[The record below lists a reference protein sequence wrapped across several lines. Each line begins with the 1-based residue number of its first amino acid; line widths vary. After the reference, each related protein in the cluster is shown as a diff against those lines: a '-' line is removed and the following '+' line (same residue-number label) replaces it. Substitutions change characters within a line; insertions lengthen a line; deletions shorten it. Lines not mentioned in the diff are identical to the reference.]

1 MKIKELSLSE
11 RPRERLLSYG
21 PAAVSNGELLSILL
35 RSGTKQLNVLE
46 VAQTLLRECEGS
58 LVKISQLSI
67 EHLCHFPGIKADKA
81 ATLVAAFELGR
92 RFISETSCV
101 KEKAITCC
109 KDAYRALIP
118 MFKGLEHEE
127 AWVIFLD
134 KGHRIIDIQSLGIGS
149 DDRVVIAPRQ
159 IVRRAIEL
167 SAISLIIAHN
177 HPSGNPE
184 PSEADINMTLS
195 IHNTCKTCDTNFL
208 DHIVVTDHNFYG
220 FAEEKIVSP
229 EDL

>member
-21 PAAVSNGELLSILL
+21 PGAISNGELLSILL
-35 RSGTKQLNVLE
+35 RSGTKHMNVLE
-46 VAQTLLRECEGS
+46 IAQTLLSGCGGS

-67 EHLCHFPGIKADKA
+67 EQLCQFPGIKSDKA
-81 ATLVAAFELGR
+81 ATLMAALELGR
-92 RFISETSCV
+92 RFILETNTV

-109 KDAYRALIP
+109 GDAYRALLP
-118 MFKGLEHEE
+118 MLKGLEHEE
-127 AWVIFLD
+127 AWIILLD
-134 KGHRIIDIQSLGIGS
+134 KGHRVIDIQSLGIGS

-159 IVRRAIEL
+159 IARRAIETG
-167 SAISLIIAHN
+167 AISLIMAHN

-195 IHNTCKTCDTNFL
+195 IHNTCKTCDINFL
-208 DHIVVTDHNFYG
+208 DHIVITDHNFYS
-220 FAEEKIVSP
+220 FAEEKIFSL